1 MGYPE
6 RNPAYAGRQYPVSRV
21 THQSGISFLA
31 SFRFASEGLLYV
43 FVTQRNFRVHLA
55 IAAIVVA
62 LGLWLQLAPASW
74 AILALTIGAVLVT
87 EIFNTAAERLV
98 DLVSPD
104 YHPLAK
110 QVKDLAAGAVL
121 VSAIVSVIVGLLVL
135 GPPLWAALR
144 ALRF

>member
-1 MGYPE
+1 M
-6 RNPAYAGRQYPVSRV
+6 
-21 THQSGISFLA
+21 SFLA

>member
-6 RNPAYAGRQYPVSRV
+6 RNPPYAGRQYSIPRV
-21 THQSGISFLA
+21 AQPRRASFLS
-31 SFRFASEGLLYV
+31 SFRFASEGIVYVLL
-43 FVTQRNFRVHLA
+43 TQRNFRVHLV
-55 IAAIVVA
+55 IATLVVA
-62 LGLWLQLAPASW
+62 LGLWLRLTLDSW

-87 EIFNTAAERLV
+87 EVFNTAAETLV

-121 VSAIVSVIVGLLVL
+121 VAAIVSVVVGLLVL
-135 GPPLWAALR
+135 GPPLWAALST
-144 ALRF
+144 L